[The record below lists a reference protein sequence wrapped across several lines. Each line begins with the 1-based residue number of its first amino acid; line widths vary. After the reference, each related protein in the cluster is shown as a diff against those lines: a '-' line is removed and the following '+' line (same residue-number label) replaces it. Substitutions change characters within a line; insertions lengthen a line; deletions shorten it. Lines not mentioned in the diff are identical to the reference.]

1 MNQQHLRA
9 YVNLVEKL
17 LACPRGEEWIL
28 LRQNEAL
35 VTPEL
40 AQIMEQVA
48 TQLTHQGKVKE
59 AKFLHNLAGQIHH
72 LFVAQTVPPLQEDDR
87 AQAYLELVKALL
99 DCPEGSEGE
108 LFATHQ
114 DLIGP
119 GLVRMMQQVAA
130 QLAVNGDPEAAQ
142 YLQQWGT
149 ELNRL
154 WLQQQDFQPSSKP
167 APEPKHPDYPSVVA
181 TDGSSQAQDLHPTPA
196 ASSHLLPPDQPLPPD
211 QEDGG
216 DPWAEPSERSLQ
228 PQPLLTMPTL
238 PAATAFSTPPSSRE
252 ALASGPVARQLDA
265 IATALTQLNETLKSK
280 PQPSAN
286 PLWYMEVLERAC
298 GEEWILAS
306 EEVQRLIGVK
316 PSCPKGQDSFQRG
329 CWVFVRTGKL
339 GAQTAW
345 QVKKTNGNL

>member
-1 MNQQHLRA
+1 MNQKNLRA
-9 YVNLVEKL
+9 YVNLIEKL
-17 LACPRGEEWIL
+17 LACPSGEEWIL

-40 AQIMEQVA
+40 VQIMEQVA
-48 TQLTHQGKVKE
+48 TQLTHQGNAKE

-72 LFVAQTVPPLQEDDR
+72 LFVAQTIPPPQEDDR
-87 AQAYLELVKALL
+87 AQAYLDLVKALL
-99 DCPEGSEGE
+99 ECPEGSEGE
-108 LFATHQ
+108 LFAANQ

-130 QLAVNGDPEAAQ
+130 QLAINGDPEAAQ
-142 YLQQWGT
+142 YLQEWGT

-154 WLQQQDFQPSSKP
+154 WLQQQDFQPSPKP
-167 APEPKHPDYPSVVA
+167 APEPKHSDYPSVVA
-181 TDGSSQAQDLHPTPA
+181 ADWSPQEQDLRRTPV
-196 ASSHLLPPDQPLPPD
+196 ASSHPLPSD

-216 DPWAEPSERSLQ
+216 DPWAEPLERSVQ
-228 PQPLLTMPTL
+228 PQPLLTMPTI
-238 PAATAFSTPPSSRE
+238 PAAMAFSTPPSSPE
-252 ALASGPVARQLDA
+252 AFTSSPIARQLDA

-345 QVKKTNGNL
+345 QVKKTSGNL